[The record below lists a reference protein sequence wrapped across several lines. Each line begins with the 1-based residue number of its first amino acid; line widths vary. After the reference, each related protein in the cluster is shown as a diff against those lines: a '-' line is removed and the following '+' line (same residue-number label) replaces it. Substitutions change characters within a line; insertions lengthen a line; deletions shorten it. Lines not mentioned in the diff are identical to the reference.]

1 MTVVRRTSSVLVMGL
16 LIGAVGGA
24 ALGVLW
30 WRLAPRVSVVV
41 RPDTVFPATY
51 QPDGYIAADV
61 AFAVL
66 ALVAGIAVTIGLI
79 RMRREHLIASLF
91 ASLLAGCVG
100 SALMWFVGTRLGH
113 VDIEGLSATIT
124 DKVTVDAPLQLTM
137 PAVLLVWPIAAALVV
152 TVVALVEWV
161 GDVRRSGR

>member
-1 MTVVRRTSSVLVMGL
+1 MTLVRRTSSVLVMGL
-16 LIGAVGGA
+16 LIGAIGGA

-41 RPDTVFPATY
+41 RPDTVFPAAY

-61 AFAVL
+61 AFAAL

-100 SALMWFVGTRLGH
+100 SALMWFVGTRLGS

-137 PAVLLVWPIAAALVV
+137 PALLLAWPIAAALVV
-152 TVVALVEWV
+152 TVFAFAEWL
-161 GDVRRSGR
+161 GDVRRPSR

>member
-1 MTVVRRTSSVLVMGL
+1 MTPIRRTSTVLVMGL

-61 AFAVL
+61 AFAAL

-79 RMRREHLIASLF
+79 RMRREHLIATLF
-91 ASLLAGCVG
+91 ASLLAGVVG
-100 SALMWFVGTRLGH
+100 SGLMWLVGTRLGH

-124 DKVTVDAPLQLTM
+124 DKITVDAPLQLTM
-137 PAVLLVWPIAAALVV
+137 PALLLLWPIVAALVV
-152 TVVALVEWV
+152 MIVALVEWL
-161 GDVRRSGR
+161 GDVRRSEQ